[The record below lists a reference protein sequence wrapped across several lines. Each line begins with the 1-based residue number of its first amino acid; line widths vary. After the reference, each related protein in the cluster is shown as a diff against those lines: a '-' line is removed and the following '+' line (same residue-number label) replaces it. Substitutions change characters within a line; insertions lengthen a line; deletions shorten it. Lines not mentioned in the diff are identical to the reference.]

1 MRCPNCKTELK
12 QDDVYC
18 YQCGTR
24 INWFWRF
31 KTHLIT
37 AAVGI
42 IVLAGGT
49 ITGVTLNK
57 NGALEAKKDN
67 EAAQPSQTR
76 ETSNEDGKTDEK
88 SVQTPKPTVEPGQT
102 TQDTAASDFIAVN
115 KTKDMKP
122 KLKSLTEQT
131 APFLSLCARWK
142 DLGGGKFAWDNQ
154 VATQAVLYDMLY
166 GDPASGTGEMHV
178 RGYDNSYAGIA
189 RRVKKEMKARYGDAF
204 TFDLSYG
211 DTFPYYLFRK
221 QNKKI
226 EYAGEELRSEK
237 CDANVTKV
245 TQEAVDTYEAEIKA
259 GIVKTYNSSNGTW
272 KKFKLTIVKDKKSKY
287 GYHITNV
294 QLKRGNSN
302 DGKRIL

>member
-31 KTHLIT
+31 KMHLIV
-37 AAVGI
+37 AAVVI
-42 IVLAGGT
+42 VVLAGGT
-49 ITGVTLNK
+49 VTGVTLYK
-57 NGALEAKKDN
+57 NGVFDAKKDTVA
-67 EAAQPSQTR
+67 EQPVQTQ
-76 ETSNEDGKTDEK
+76 EPSKKDSKTEDG
-88 SVQTPKPTVEPGQT
+88 SAQTAKADVAPGQT
-102 TQDTAASDFIAVN
+102 TKDTAASDFIAVD

-122 KLKSLTEQT
+122 KLKNLTEQT
-131 APFLSLCARWK
+131 APFLSLCVRWK
-142 DLGGGKFAWDNQ
+142 DLGGGKFTWDNQ

-166 GDPASGTGEMHV
+166 GDPATGTGEMHV

-189 RRVKKEMKARYGDAF
+189 KRVKKEMKARYGDAY
-204 TFDLSYG
+204 TFDINYG

-237 CDANVTKV
+237 CDAKVTKV
-245 TQEAVDTYEAEIKA
+245 TQVAADTYKAEIKA
-259 GIVKTYNSSNGTW
+259 GIVKTYNPSNGTW

-294 QLKRGNSN
+294 Q
-302 DGKRIL
+302 

>member
-37 AAVGI
+37 AAVVI

-49 ITGVTLNK
+49 ITGVTLYK
-57 NGALEAKKDN
+57 NGAFDAKKDN
-67 EAAQPSQTR
+67 VAEQPAQTR

-131 APFLSLCARWK
+131 ATFLSLCARWK

-245 TQEAVDTYEAEIKA
+245 TQVAVDTYEAEIKA

-294 QLKRGNSN
+294 Q
-302 DGKRIL
+302 

>member
-18 YQCGTR
+18 YQCGTK

-31 KTHLIT
+31 KTHLI
-37 AAVGI
+37 AVAVVV

-49 ITGVTLNK
+49 ITGVTLYRTQAPSKKENK
-57 NGALEAKKDN
+57 
-67 EAAQPSQTR
+67 T
-76 ETSNEDGKTDEK
+76 EK
-88 SVQTPKPTVEPGQT
+88 SAIQTAKPTAAPGQVT
-102 TQDTAASDFIAVN
+102 KDTVASDFVAVN
-115 KTKDMKP
+115 KTKEIKP
-122 KLKSLTEQT
+122 KLKDLTEQT
-131 APFLSLCARWK
+131 APFLSLCVRWK
-142 DLGGGKFAWDNQ
+142 DLGGDKF
-154 VATQAVLYDMLY
+154 MLY

-189 RRVKKEMKARYGDAF
+189 RRVKKEMKARYGDAYA
-204 TFDLSYG
+204 FDLSYG

-237 CDANVTKV
+237 CDAKVTKV
-245 TQEAVDTYEAEIKA
+245 TQVAEDTYEAEVKA

-294 QLKRGNSN
+294 Q
-302 DGKRIL
+302 

>member
-37 AAVGI
+37 AAVVI

-49 ITGVTLNK
+49 ITGVTLYK
-57 NGALEAKKDN
+57 NGAFDAKKDN
-67 EAAQPSQTR
+67 VAEQPAQTR
-76 ETSNEDGKTDEK
+76 ETSNKDGKTDEK

-142 DLGGGKFAWDNQ
+142 DLGGGKFGWDNQ

-189 RRVKKEMKARYGDAF
+189 RRVKKEMKARYGDVF

-245 TQEAVDTYEAEIKA
+245 TQVAVDTYEAEIKA

-294 QLKRGNSN
+294 Q
-302 DGKRIL
+302 

>member
-18 YQCGTR
+18 YQCGTK

-31 KTHLIT
+31 KTHLIV
-37 AAVGI
+37 AAVVM

-49 ITGVTLNK
+49 ITGVTLYR
-57 NGALEAKKDN
+57 NGVFDAKKDTVA
-67 EAAQPSQTR
+67 EQPAQTQAPSKKG
-76 ETSNEDGKTDEK
+76 NKTEK
-88 SVQTPKPTVEPGQT
+88 SAIQTAKPTAAPGQVT
-102 TQDTAASDFIAVN
+102 KDTVASDFVAVD
-115 KTKDMKP
+115 KTKEIKP
-122 KLKSLTEQT
+122 KLKDLTEQT
-131 APFLSLCARWK
+131 APFLSLCVRWK
-142 DLGGGKFAWDNQ
+142 DLGGGKFTWDNQ

-189 RRVKKEMKARYGDAF
+189 RRVKKEMKARYGDAYA
-204 TFDLSYG
+204 FDLSYG

-237 CDANVTKV
+237 CDAKVTKV
-245 TQEAVDTYEAEIKA
+245 TQVATDTYEAEIKA

-294 QLKRGNSN
+294 Q
-302 DGKRIL
+302 

>member
-18 YQCGTR
+18 YQCGTK

-31 KTHLIT
+31 KTHLI
-37 AAVGI
+37 AVAVVV

-49 ITGVTLNK
+49 ITGVTLYR
-57 NGALEAKKDN
+57 NGVFDAKKD
-67 EAAQPSQTR
+67 
-76 ETSNEDGKTDEK
+76 
-88 SVQTPKPTVEPGQT
+88 TV
-102 TQDTAASDFIAVN
+102 ASDFVAVN
-115 KTKDMKP
+115 KTKEIKP
-122 KLKSLTEQT
+122 KLKDLTEQT
-131 APFLSLCARWK
+131 APFLSLCVRWK
-142 DLGGGKFAWDNQ
+142 DLGGDKFTWDNQ

-189 RRVKKEMKARYGDAF
+189 RRVKKEMKARYGDAYA
-204 TFDLSYG
+204 FDLSYG

-237 CDANVTKV
+237 CDAKVTKV
-245 TQEAVDTYEAEIKA
+245 TQVAEDTYEAEVKA

-294 QLKRGNSN
+294 Q
-302 DGKRIL
+302 

>member
-31 KTHLIT
+31 KAHLIT
-37 AAVGI
+37 AAVI
-42 IVLAGGT
+42 IVVLVGGT
-49 ITGVTLNK
+49 VTGVTLYK
-57 NGALEAKKDN
+57 NGVFDAKKDTVAEQPVQTQEPAKN
-67 EAAQPSQTR
+67 DAKADVKAA
-76 ETSNEDGKTDEK
+76 
-88 SVQTPKPTVEPGQT
+88 QTPKPTVAPGQT
-102 TQDTAASDFIAVN
+102 TADDSISDFAAVD
-115 KTKDMKP
+115 KTKAMKP
-122 KLKSLTEQT
+122 KLKKLTEQA
-131 APFLSLCARWK
+131 APFLSLCVRWK
-142 DLGGGKFAWDNQ
+142 DLGGGKFAWDDQ

-189 RRVKKEMKARYGDAF
+189 SRVKKEMKARYGDSYAF
-204 TFDLSYG
+204 DMTYG

-237 CDANVTKV
+237 CDAMITKV
-245 TQEAVDTYEAEIKA
+245 TQVAADEYEAEIKA
-259 GIVKTYNSSNGTW
+259 GIVKTYNPSNGTW
-272 KKFKLTIVKDKKSKY
+272 KKFKITVVKDKKSKY

-294 QLKRGNSN
+294 Q
-302 DGKRIL
+302 